1 MGKLTGKVALIT
13 GASKGIGKS
22 IAKKLALEGAA
33 VVINYKND
41 DVSATE
47 VVEEIKKAGGYAI
60 KYKGDISKY
69 NEAKKLIE
77 DTVNAF
83 GKIDILIN
91 NAGISK
97 IGLFTDMEESDWDS
111 LIDTNLKGIFNTC
124 HNVAKHMLNQ
134 KSGSIINISSIWGNV
149 GASCEVIYSASKGG
163 VNSFTKAL
171 AKELAPSHIRVNAIS
186 PGVIKTTMNSWLTEE
201 EIISLKEEIPMGE
214 FGEQEDVANLACF
227 LCNDDS
233 KYLTGQII
241 TVDGGLI

>member
-1 MGKLTGKVALIT
+1 MGKLTGKVAVIT

-47 VVEEIKKAGGYAI
+47 VVQEIKQTGGYAI
-60 KYKGDISKY
+60 KYKADISKY

-83 GKIDILIN
+83 AKVDILIN

-97 IGLFTDMEESDWDS
+97 IGLFTDMEEGDWDS

-124 HNVAKHMLNQ
+124 HNVANYMLNQ